1 MIECIKGYIVIITK
15 SSEKVLNRCFWVDI
29 DRKWRKMSRIPLF
42 GQRMVNKSGG
52 KNFLEDF
59 IMVYIE
65 LKTER
70 CFYRDLHR
78 NECKKFWII
87 FLSGKVCVWGRNALF
102 MWPIYLHIGPQQRI
116 AWKKK
121 KKKLKSFMYLVEIL
135 NVKCEHFFNELWYK
149 VKLKT
154 KNQKCFSSYKCLVF
168 TIF

>member
-52 KNFLEDF
+52 KNFFEDF

-70 CFYRDLHR
+70 CFYRDLNR

-87 FLSGKVCVWGRNALF
+87 FISGKVCVWGRNALF

-116 AWKKK
+116 DWKK

-135 NVKCEHFFNELWYK
+135 NVKCEHFFKWTLIQGEI
-149 VKLKT
+149 
-154 KNQKCFSSYKCLVF
+154 KNQKSKVF
-168 TIF
+168 Q

>member
-52 KNFLEDF
+52 KIFLEDF

-70 CFYRDLHR
+70 CFYRDLNR

-116 AWKKK
+116 DWK
-121 KKKLKSFMYLVEIL
+121 KKKLKSFMCLVEIL
-135 NVKCEHFFNELWYK
+135 NVKCEHF
-149 VKLKT
+149 LKRT
-154 KNQKCFSSYKCLVF
+154 LIQGEIKNQKSKVF
-168 TIF
+168 Q

>member
-52 KNFLEDF
+52 KNFFEDF

-87 FLSGKVCVWGRNALF
+87 FFKWKSMCLRQKCVVYVT
-102 MWPIYLHIGPQQRI
+102 YLPTYR
-116 AWKKK
+116 ASTKDSLKKK
-121 KKKLKSFMYLVEIL
+121 KKVEIFHVTCW
-135 NVKCEHFFNELWYK
+135 NFEC
-149 VKLKT
+149 
-154 KNQKCFSSYKCLVF
+154 
-168 TIF
+168 